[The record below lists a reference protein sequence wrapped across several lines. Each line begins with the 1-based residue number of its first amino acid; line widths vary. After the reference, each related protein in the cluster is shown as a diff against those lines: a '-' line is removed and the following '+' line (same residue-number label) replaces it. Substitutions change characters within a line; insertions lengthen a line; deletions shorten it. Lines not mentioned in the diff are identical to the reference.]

1 MLRITENLEN
11 GDVIRLRLDGSLTT
25 ESYAELDK
33 AFSRYHQGKP
43 PIIILDMAG
52 VSFMNDETPAKLAR
66 GKRENLRIFN
76 FSPFINAPFD
86 KHGKTDLEEW
96 ALKTGQFSKHE

>member
-43 PIIILDMAG
+43 PMIILISG
-52 VSFMNDETPAKLAR
+52 VSFMNDEPAAKLAR
-66 GKRENLRIFN
+66 IKGETLRIIN
-76 FSPFINAPFD
+76 CSPFITALLNTVER
-86 KHGKTDLEEW
+86 TD
-96 ALKTGQFSKHE
+96 

>member
-33 AFSRYHQGKP
+33 AFSHYHQGKP

-52 VSFMNDETPAKLAR
+52 VSFMNDESADKLATIQ
-66 GKRENLRIFN
+66 GENLRIIN
-76 FSPFINAPFD
+76 CSPFITALLD
-86 KHGKTDLEEW
+86 TVERTD
-96 ALKTGQFSKHE
+96 